1 MPLSKNVPAGT
12 IRGDRLWCSRN
23 RPRVTRSLGPR
34 VRPSKRPSRTAHGAR
49 RLVPAA
55 GATLHRQHLVTGDF
69 EFVEI
74 AFDFEEQMSGGQ
86 GRPDRSRGEQ
96 AEPKS
101 ISRPFPQ
108 IEAATDLM
116 SFVHI

>member
-1 MPLSKNVPAGT
+1 MLPESPTGHPLTWPESPAVKET
-12 IRGDRLWCSRN
+12 KS
-23 RPRVTRSLGPR
+23 
-34 VRPSKRPSRTAHGAR
+34 HGAR